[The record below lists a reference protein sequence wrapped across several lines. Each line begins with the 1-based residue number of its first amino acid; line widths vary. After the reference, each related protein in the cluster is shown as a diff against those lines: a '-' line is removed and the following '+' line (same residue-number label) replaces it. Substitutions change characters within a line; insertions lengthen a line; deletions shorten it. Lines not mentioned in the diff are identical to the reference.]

1 MFLRSAMI
9 ALTTEPIDTAA
20 VLRHVQSPQ
29 AGAVVLFLGT
39 TREFT
44 HGRQTASLDYECY
57 PEMAERKLAQLEA
70 EARERWPLV
79 ECMLVHR
86 LGHVPL
92 GEASVAVAVSSA
104 HRAAAFEAGQWLIDT
119 LKEVVPIWK
128 KENWADGTSEWV
140 HPGLE
145 ANQRPT
151 ETKQPPSCE

>member
-1 MFLRSAMI
+1 MI

-20 VLRHVQSPQ
+20 VLRHVQSSQ

-44 HGRQTASLDYECY
+44 QGRQTASLDYECY
-57 PEMAERKLAQLEA
+57 PEMAQRKLAQLED
-70 EARERWPLV
+70 EARRRWPLV
-79 ECMLVHR
+79 ESALVHR

-140 HPGLE
+140 HPGLK
-145 ANQRPT
+145 ASPRPT
-151 ETKQPPSCE
+151 ETEQPPPRA